1 MFRSLNNIIK
11 SISANHKFK
20 KYFIYDQIQLIWLKH
35 IDKTIQSNTQLV
47 NFNNNVLIIETS
59 SPVWKT
65 ELGLQKDELLTVIN
79 KNLKT
84 TKPIKD
90 IRFI

>member
-1 MFRSLNNIIK
+1 MFRSLNNIIE
-11 SISANHKFK
+11 SISTNHKLK
-20 KYFIYDQIQLIWLKH
+20 KYFIYDQIQLIWTEH

-47 NFNNNVLIIETS
+47 NFNNNVLTIQTS
-59 SPVWKT
+59 NPLWKT
-65 ELGLQKDELLTVIN
+65 ELVLQKDEFLTIIN

>member
-1 MFRSLNNIIK
+1 MFRSLNHIIE
-11 SISANHKFK
+11 SISTNHKLK
-20 KYFIYDQIQLIWLKH
+20 KYFIYDQIQLIWSKH
-35 IDKTIQSNTQLV
+35 IDKTIKSNAQPV
-47 NFNNNVLIIETS
+47 NLNNNVLTVQTS

-65 ELGLQKDELLTVIN
+65 ELGLQKDELLEIIN

>member
-1 MFRSLNNIIK
+1 MFRSLNNIIE
-11 SISANHKFK
+11 SISTNHKLK
-20 KYFIYDQIQLIWLKH
+20 KYFIYDQVQLIWSKH
-35 IDKTIQSNTQLV
+35 IDKTIQSNAQLA
-47 NFNNNVLIIETS
+47 NLNNDVLIIQTS

-65 ELGLQKDELLTVIN
+65 ELGLQKDELLTIIN
-79 KNLKT
+79 KNLET

>member
-1 MFRSLNNIIK
+1 MFRSLNNIIE
-11 SISANHKFK
+11 SISTNHKLK
-20 KYFIYDQIQLIWLKH
+20 KYFIYDQIQLIWLEH
-35 IDKTIQSNTQLV
+35 IDKTIQSNTQLI
-47 NFNNNVLIIETS
+47 NFKNDVLIIETS
-59 SPVWKT
+59 NPLWKT
-65 ELGLQKDELLTVIN
+65 ELGLQKDELLEIIN

>member
-1 MFRSLNNIIK
+1 MFRSLNNIIE
-11 SISANHKFK
+11 SISTNHKLK
-20 KYFIYDQIQLIWLKH
+20 KYFIYDQVQLIWSKH
-35 IDKTIQSNTQLV
+35 IDKTIQAHAQLT
-47 NFNNNVLIIETS
+47 NLNNDVLIIQTS

-65 ELGLQKDELLTVIN
+65 ELGLQKDELLTIIN
-79 KNLKT
+79 KNLET